1 MNVER
6 AAEMLLR
13 AETDVRARAPLTD
26 EWPEL
31 DLATAYEVQDALLS
45 LRLSRGERVVGVKL
59 GLTSE
64 AKQRQMGVDE
74 PIIAWLTDAMALPR
88 GAAAPSGRMIQPRA
102 EPEIVFRLG
111 ERIEGPGIAAHDA
124 LASVA
129 SVHAGVEILD
139 SRYLDYKFTILDV
152 VADNASAAGFLVG
165 ETGISPAQLDL
176 TLEAC
181 LLEEDGVVVQS
192 ATGAAVQGNPAQALA
207 LAADLLADRGRALE
221 AGWIVLTGGM
231 TDAVPLRAGSPV
243 SARFTNLGSLTARV

>member
-1 MNVER
+1 
-6 AAEMLLR
+6 
-13 AETDVRARAPLTD
+13 
-26 EWPEL
+26 
-31 DLATAYEVQDALLS
+31 
-45 LRLSRGERVVGVKL
+45 
-59 GLTSE
+59 
-64 AKQRQMGVDE
+64 
-74 PIIAWLTDAMALPR
+74 
-88 GAAAPSGRMIQPRA
+88 MIQPRA